1 MEYKSI
7 YNKQQT
13 PSEKQTNI
21 KNIKNL
27 TPTGGKA
34 KILLALIILTLSV
47 LIGSIAGI
55 YLAFTQEI
63 PEIADLKNYKPNLS
77 TSIYDSNSNLVTQLY
92 TEQRT
97 LVRLSDTPLNLQN
110 AIIAKED
117 PRFYQHGGFDLKGI
131 VRATINNIM
140 HGKVVE
146 GGSTITQQLARNL
159 FLSGERTFARKI
171 KEALLSLQIEKYYTK
186 KEILELYC
194 NQVYFGNGAYGVEA
208 AARTY
213 FGKHVNDLTLE
224 ECATLA
230 ALPQA
235 PSQFNPYKYP
245 DIAKEKRDIVLE
257 KMASQ
262 GFITEEEKEE
272 AQNKPII
279 LNKLEV
285 KNAPYFMEYVRQ
297 KLETTYGSNILYS
310 GGLRVYT
317 SIDTVLQNT
326 AQEVFNY
333 HISRLTQ
340 RIEKL
345 KGKKLDKPLQGAM
358 IGMNPQTGHIKLMI
372 GGIDFS
378 LNEFNR
384 AVQAKR
390 QTGSAFKPII
400 YSCAIENGFRLSDII
415 MDSPILF
422 KNEDGTE
429 WKPENFSGKFLGPT
443 TLLNGLTHSIN
454 IVTVKLLNKL
464 GTKTVANYA
473 KKLGIT
479 SDLVNDLTMAL
490 GSSSLSLLEMTTAF
504 CAFANG
510 GMKVEPIAILEVKD
524 SNGKTLE
531 QNIPRLT
538 DAISETTAYLI
549 TFALENV
556 VNKGT
561 GREIRNMGFKAACA
575 GKTGSTNDYTDAW
588 FIGYTP
594 EFVLGI
600 WIGFD
605 DKETMGKNM
614 VGGSVAVPLWAD
626 FMLNA
631 FHDSNI
637 DFPVPD
643 KIIFKKICSKSG
655 LLATQYCPS
664 ATDIPFIEGTEPNQ
678 FCNLHSNIQVSD
690 FLNKDMEDYDSA
702 EIDEYEK
709 LNGEMSGDASS
720 VYKKP
725 SQNTVPET
733 KKPEKSEEEQFG
745 F

>member
-7 YNKQQT
+7 YNKPQ
-13 PSEKQTNI
+13 PPANKQTNI
-21 KNIKNL
+21 KNVKNL
-27 TPTGGKA
+27 TPLSGNK
-34 KILLALIILTLSV
+34 KVLLTLLILTLSV
-47 LIGSIAGI
+47 IIGSIAGL
-55 YLAFTQEI
+55 YLAFTQEV
-63 PEIADLKNYKPNLS
+63 PEISDLKNYKPNLS
-77 TSIYDSNSNLVTQLY
+77 TSLYDANSNLVTQLY

-97 LVRLSDTPLNLQN
+97 LARLSDIPLNLQN
-110 AIIAKED
+110 AIISKED

-146 GGSTITQQLARNL
+146 GGSTLTQQLARNL
-159 FLSGERTFARKI
+159 FLTGERTFTRKI
-171 KEALLSLQIEKYYTK
+171 KEALLALQIEKYYTK

-257 KMASQ
+257 KMANS
-262 GFITEEEKEE
+262 GFISEEEKEE

-285 KNAPYFMEYVRQ
+285 KNAPYFIEYVRQ
-297 KLETTYGSNILYS
+297 KLEATYGSNILYS

-317 SIDTVLQNT
+317 TIDTILQNT

-333 HISRLTQ
+333 HIAKLTQ
-340 RIEKL
+340 RIEKI
-345 KGKKLDKPLQGAM
+345 KGKKLEKPLQGAM
-358 IGMNPQTGHIKLMI
+358 IGMNPHTGHIKLMI
-372 GGIDFS
+372 GGVDFS
-378 LNEFNR
+378 QNEFNR

-422 KNEDGTE
+422 KNDDGTE

-464 GTKTVANYA
+464 GTKTVASYA
-473 KKLGIT
+473 EKLGIT
-479 SDLVNDLTMAL
+479 SELSNDLTMAL
-490 GSSSLSLLEMTTAF
+490 GSSSLSLLELTAAF
-504 CAFANG
+504 CTFANG
-510 GMKVEPIAILEVKD
+510 GMKVEPIALLEVKD

-531 QNIPRLT
+531 QNIPKLV
-538 DAISETTAYLI
+538 DAISETTAYLT

-561 GREIRNMGFKAACA
+561 GREIRNMGFKGACA

-614 VGGSVAVPLWAD
+614 VGGSVAAPLWAD

-631 FHDSNI
+631 FHETNI
-637 DFPVPD
+637 EFSVPD

-655 LLATQYCPS
+655 LLATQYCTS
-664 ATDIPFIEGTEPNQ
+664 TNDTPFIEGTEPTQN
-678 FCNLHSNIQVSD
+678 CNLHSNIQVSD
-690 FLNKDMEDYDSA
+690 FLNKDMEDYEVS
-702 EIDEYEK
+702 ESEVYEK
-709 LNGEMSGDASS
+709 LDGEMTVDTAPSL
-720 VYKKP
+720 KP
-725 SQNTVPET
+725 KIKNEAT
-733 KKPEKSEEEQFG
+733 KSKEENEELG

>member
-1 MEYKSI
+1 LEYKSI
-7 YNKQQT
+7 YNKPQI
-13 PSEKQTNI
+13 PSNKQTNI
-21 KNIKNL
+21 KNVKNL
-27 TPTGGKA
+27 TPLGSNK
-34 KILLALIILTLSV
+34 KVLLTLLILTFSII
-47 LIGSIAGI
+47 IGSIAGL
-55 YLAFTQEI
+55 YLAFTQEV

-77 TSIYDSNSNLVTQLY
+77 TSLYDTNSNLVTQLY

-97 LVRLSDTPLNLQN
+97 LARLSDIPLNLQN
-110 AIIAKED
+110 AIISKED

-131 VRATINNIM
+131 VRATINNLA

-146 GGSTITQQLARNL
+146 GGSTLTQQLARNL
-159 FLSGERTFARKI
+159 FLTGERTFTRKI
-171 KEALLSLQIEKYYTK
+171 KEALLALQIEKYYTK

-257 KMASQ
+257 KMANS
-262 GFITEEEKEE
+262 GFISEEEKEE

-285 KNAPYFMEYVRQ
+285 KNAPYFIEYVRQ
-297 KLETTYGSNILYS
+297 KLEAIYGSNILYS

-317 SIDTVLQNT
+317 SIDTILQNT

-333 HISRLTQ
+333 HIAKLTQ

-345 KGKKLDKPLQGAM
+345 KGKKLEKPLQGAM

-372 GGIDFS
+372 GGVDFS
-378 LNEFNR
+378 QNEFNR

-422 KNEDGTE
+422 KNEDGTD

-443 TLLNGLTHSIN
+443 TILNGLTHSIN

-464 GTKTVANYA
+464 GTKTVASYA

-479 SDLVNDLTMAL
+479 SDLSNDLTMAL
-490 GSSSLSLLEMTTAF
+490 GSSSLSLLELTSAF

-510 GMKVEPIAILEVKD
+510 GMKVEPIAILEVKN
-524 SNGKTLE
+524 SNGRTLE
-531 QNIPRLT
+531 QNIPKLE
-538 DAISETTAYLI
+538 DAISETTAYLT

-556 VNKGT
+556 INKGT
-561 GREIRNMGFKAACA
+561 GKEIRNMGFKGACA

-614 VGGSVAVPLWAD
+614 VGGTVAAPIWAD

-631 FHDSNI
+631 FPDTNVEFS
-637 DFPVPD
+637 VPD

-664 ATDIPFIEGTEPNQ
+664 NIDIPFIENTEPSQN
-678 FCNLHSNIQVSD
+678 CNLHSNIQVSD
-690 FLNKDMEDYDSA
+690 FLNKDMEDYEVSDS
-702 EIDEYEK
+702 EIYEK
-709 LNGEMSGDASS
+709 LDGEMSANTATHTI
-720 VYKKP
+720 KP
-725 SQNTVPET
+725 KNETNTT
-733 KKPEKSEEEQFG
+733 KENEELG